1 MYGRLAPHVADR
13 RYIKS
18 RLWLQGFKNS
28 VPTAL
33 LLAICLFLQSCN
45 LPSDQ
50 PSHDEPAF
58 EIPTLAPTLT
68 FFEPSIP
75 DNTDTPLSEQSGS
88 QPSPSV
94 TPPGEELPQ
103 LTDTPGP
110 NQPPT
115 ETSTPTLE
123 PTPEPTPTATIDRV
137 FDTFVRSVIN
147 GRSDV
152 IVGVY
157 VENILALPVVQ
168 QPSSSS
174 AWVSPNDFET
184 TQFIM
189 AFVIAGNVG
198 LLAHNFLA
206 GRFFFDLMPG
216 HIVQLIYGDGSV
228 VEYELMEIK
237 QYQALQ
243 PNSVYSDFVD
253 LETGETVSSTNLFNV
268 VYAGEHHL
276 TFQTCLNREG
286 NSEWGRHFPIAY
298 PY

>member
-1 MYGRLAPHVADR
+1 MDDRSALHLAGRQ
-13 RYIKS
+13 YTKS
-18 RLWLQGFKNS
+18 SLCMMMFRS
-28 VPTAL
+28 SMPAAL
-33 LLAICLFLQSCN
+33 LVILCLLLQSCA
-45 LPSDQ
+45 LPSNQ
-50 PSHDEPAF
+50 SSQAEPAF
-58 EIPTLAPTLT
+58 EIPTLAPTNT
-68 FFEPSIP
+68 PFEPSDP
-75 DNTDTPLSEQSGS
+75 GDTNTPAAQPPGS
-88 QPSPSV
+88 QPTPSV
-94 TPPGEELPQ
+94 TDPSEEFLQP
-103 LTDTPGP
+103 TEITTPT
-110 NQPPT
+110 QPPT
-115 ETSTPTLE
+115 EVPTPTLE

-137 FDTFVRSVIN
+137 FDTFVRSVMN
-147 GRSDV
+147 GRSDL

-157 VENILALPVVQ
+157 VENILALPVIQ

-174 AWVSPNDFET
+174 AWVSPNDFEA
-184 TQFIM
+184 TQFVM

-206 GRFFFDLMPG
+206 GRFFFDLRPG

-228 VEYELMEIK
+228 IDYELTEIK

-253 LETGETVSSTNLFNV
+253 LKTGETVSSTNLFNV

-276 TFQTCLNREG
+276 TFQTCIDREG

>member
-1 MYGRLAPHVADR
+1 V
-13 RYIKS
+13 K
-18 RLWLQGFKNS
+18 GFKS
-28 VPTAL
+28 CAPATL
-33 LLAICLFLQSCN
+33 LLSLCLLLQSCA
-45 LPSDQ
+45 LPSNQ
-50 PSHDEPAF
+50 RPREEPVF
-58 EIPTLAPTLT
+58 VIPTLASTNTP
-68 FFEPSIP
+68 FEPSVP
-75 DNTDTPLSEQSGS
+75 GSTDLPPVEPSGAQPTPSITD
-88 QPSPSV
+88 PA
-94 TPPGEELPQ
+94 EEALR
-103 LTDTPGP
+103 
-110 NQPPT
+110 PT
-115 ETSTPTLE
+115 ETPAPTQLPTDVPTPTLE
-123 PTPEPTPTATIDRV
+123 PPPEPTPTATIDRV
-137 FDTFVRSVIN
+137 FDTFVRSVMN
-147 GRSDV
+147 GRSDL

-174 AWVSPNDFET
+174 AWVSPNDFEA
-184 TQFIM
+184 TQFVM

-206 GRFFFDLMPG
+206 GRFFFDLKPG

-228 VEYELMEIK
+228 VEYELTEIK

-253 LETGETVSSTNLFNV
+253 LQTGETVSSTNLFNV

-276 TFQTCLNREG
+276 TFQTCIEREG